1 MRVAVVHD
9 WLESWRGGERVLAE
23 ILRLY
28 PKADLFALVD
38 FLPDADRKALL
49 GKRATTSFI
58 QQIPF
63 AETSFRLWLP
73 LFPRAIESLD
83 LSSYDLVISSSH
95 AVAKGVMTRRGQ
107 VHICYCFTPMRY
119 AWDLREQYLRQT
131 GFDRGLRGMLVRPV
145 LSRLRAWDR
154 AASARVDSLHR
165 HIPAYRRSHSALLR
179 SRVDRHLPARRHCA
193 RRELRAARRS
203 LRDRFPAGALQAHR
217 PDRAGLRPPSR
228 ASAGDRRRGPERRR
242 IEATATPNV
251 RFLGRL
257 PERERDEWL
266 ATARAFIFAAEED
279 FGIAP
284 LEAQA
289 LGTPVI
295 AYAGGASSETIVGM
309 DSDTPTGILYREQ
322 TSTAIV
328 QALRE
333 FERAPSRIR
342 PEACRENARRF
353 DVHRFRRDLVAFV
366 DARAPGAVRRRRLD
380 ESKPA
385 EAERARSSSGRC
397 ACSTRCWSRLVG
409 VVAYSAYLES
419 WNIPDR
425 YVFAIAGMA
434 FGCAAIFPFVGLY
447 APQRGVT
454 LFEEVRC

>member
-58 QQIPF
+58 QNIPF
-63 AETSFRLWLP
+63 AESSFRLWLP

-95 AVAKGVMTRRGQ
+95 AVAKGVMTHRGQ

-154 AASARVDSLHR
+154 AASARVDYFIAISR
-165 HIPAYRRSHSALLR
+165 HIADRIRRCY
-179 SRVDRHLPARRHCA
+179 DRESTVIYPPVAVAPTANFGPRGDHYVTVSQLVPYKRIDLIVQAFAHLP
-193 RRELRAARRS
+193 E
-203 LRDRFPAGALQAHR
+203 HR
-217 PDRAGLRPPSR
+217 LVIV
-228 ASAGDRRRGPERRR
+228 GDGPERRR

-257 PERERDEWL
+257 PEHERDQWL

-328 QALRE
+328 EALRE
-333 FERAPSRIR
+333 FERTPSRIR

-353 DVHRFRRDLVAFV
+353 DVDRFRRDLLAFV
-366 DARAPGAVRRRRLD
+366 DARAPNA
-380 ESKPA
+380 
-385 EAERARSSSGRC
+385 
-397 ACSTRCWSRLVG
+397 
-409 VVAYSAYLES
+409 
-419 WNIPDR
+419 
-425 YVFAIAGMA
+425 
-434 FGCAAIFPFVGLY
+434 
-447 APQRGVT
+447 T
-454 LFEEVRC
+454 LTGPSP